1 MHSFEVHS
9 DESVCRKK
17 VHLGLEQVIKWFRF
31 TISMMHTENNMKG
44 HAELLQS
51 LLKSSKFPR

>member
-9 DESVCRKK
+9 DESACRKK
-17 VHLGLEQVIKWFRF
+17 VHLGLEQVIRWFRF
-31 TISMMHTENNMKG
+31 PSSMMHTKNNMKG